1 MDFELR
7 SLRGVATDALTAL
20 AEDIFGRGERA
31 PGWFARKLERED
43 VDRELS
49 VLAVAAGA
57 PEHVPQDML
66 FGYFLIGQD
75 PSDRLAHSAG
85 LGVIAARRGGGL
97 GRALVEAA
105 AARLAD
111 RFTALRV
118 LAEPEREAFYARLGL
133 VATARRVTLLAHGTC
148 PISPVRWDRELADH
162 AKQPWSP
169 APTDREAIEVCAWRP
184 GAWARTPPTLAATLE
199 PLPGAWAHVSREGR
213 ALLVQRMLV
222 ARGVDPL
229 AAVAALLA
237 RTPTSMPLLLYG
249 ADPVSSITAALLHG
263 DLGERSRD
271 ALHLTQH
278 RGEFRVAQRFAAMD
292 LALPRQLDNLRS
304 GDG

>member
-7 SLRGVATDALTAL
+7 SLRGVATDALASL
-20 AEDIFGRGERA
+20 AEAVFGRGERA
-31 PGWFARKLERED
+31 PGWFARKLEREG
-43 VDRELS
+43 VDLDLS

-57 PEHVPQDML
+57 TEPVPQDML
-66 FGYFLIGQD
+66 FGYFLLGQD
-75 PSDRLAHSAG
+75 PSDRIAHSAG

-105 AARLAD
+105 AVRLAPAGYE
-111 RFTALRV
+111 ALRV

-133 VATARRVTLLAHGTC
+133 VVTARRLTLLAHGTC
-148 PISPVRWDRELADH
+148 PISHVRWDRELADQ

-169 APTDREAIEVCAWRP
+169 APTNGDPLEVCAWRP
-184 GAWARTPPTLAATLE
+184 GAWARTPPALAATLE
-199 PLPGAWAHVSREGR
+199 PMPGVWAHVSREGR

-222 ARGVDPL
+222 ARGIEPV

-237 RTPTSMPLLLYG
+237 RTPASMPLLLYG
-249 ADPVSSITAALLHG
+249 VDPVSSITAALL
-263 DLGERSRD
+263 RSD
-271 ALHLTQH
+271 VVEPSQELAQH
-278 RGEFRVAQRFAAMD
+278 CGEFRVAQRFAAMD
-292 LALPRQLDNLRS
+292 LALPRRLDNFRS

>member
-1 MDFELR
+1 MDVELR

-31 PGWFARKLERED
+31 PGWFARKLEREG
-43 VDRELS
+43 VDRERS

-57 PEHVPQDML
+57 PEHVPHDML

-75 PSDRLAHSAG
+75 PSDRIAHSAG

-105 AARLAD
+105 AARLAG

-133 VATARRVTLLAHGTC
+133 VVTARRLTLLAHGTC
-148 PISPVRWDRELADH
+148 PISHARWDRELADQ

-169 APTDREAIEVCAWRP
+169 APTSSDAIEVCAWRP
-184 GAWARTPPTLAATLE
+184 GAWARTPPALAATLE

-237 RTPTSMPLLLYG
+237 TTPTTMPLLLYG
-249 ADPVSSITAALLHG
+249 VDPVSSITAALLRG
-263 DLGERSRD
+263 DDAGRSRD
-271 ALHLTQH
+271 ALRPAQQLA
-278 RGEFRVAQRFAAMD
+278 EFRVAQRFAAMD
-292 LALPRQLDNLRS
+292 LALTRQLDKLAP

>member
-7 SLRGVATDALTAL
+7 SLRGVATDALTRL

-31 PGWFARKLERED
+31 PGWFARKLQREA
-43 VDRELS
+43 VDPELS

-57 PEHVPQDML
+57 SGHVPQDML
-66 FGYFLIGQD
+66 LGYFLIGQEPGD
-75 PSDRLAHSAG
+75 PVAHSAG

-97 GRALVEAA
+97 GRALVEEV
-105 AARLAD
+105 AARLAARD
-111 RFTALRV
+111 FSTLRV
-118 LAEPEREAFYARLGL
+118 LAEPASEAFYARLGL
-133 VATARRVTLLAHGTC
+133 VVSARRVTLLAHGTC
-148 PISPVRWDRELADH
+148 PISHVLWDRELADRS
-162 AKQPWSP
+162 KLPWSP
-169 APTDREAIEVCAWRP
+169 APTNSEPLEVCAWRA
-184 GAWARTPPTLAATLE
+184 GAWARTPPALAATLE

-222 ARGVDPL
+222 ARDVDPA

-237 RTPTSMPLLLYG
+237 CTPTGMPLLLYG
-249 ADPVSSITAALLHG
+249 ADPVSSITATLPPA
-263 DLGERSRD
+263 RD
-271 ALHLTQH
+271 VEVSEPAHS

-292 LALPRQLDNLRS
+292 LALRRRLDNPRR